1 MATKSS
7 WIRSLALASFVAFSS
22 FGATADPV
30 ISPGTPT
37 TTVPTYLT
45 DGSYLFGITIP
56 TPLPSGEFL
65 LPIDIS
71 GAVNLQFWQFTL
83 LFDNTVVQEVDPG
96 DTTSGIYGAEFTDG
110 DLNSLSFIL
119 NGFPLNFLG
128 EVDTLAGSYPS
139 LLTGP
144 SGDGP
149 LAFILF
155 QCVPDPATCNG
166 NFSIQGATV
175 VQGAPEPATLL
186 LLASGLVL
194 LGGRRLLRREQRN
207 QRPIGARR

>member
-1 MATKSS
+1 MPTKSG
-7 WIRSLALASFVAFSS
+7 WISSLVLASFVVFSS
-22 FGATADPV
+22 FDASGDPI

-37 TTVPTYLT
+37 TAVPTYLT
-45 DGSYLFGITIP
+45 DGSYWFGIAIP
-56 TPLPSGEFL
+56 TPLPPGEFL

-71 GAVNLQFWQFTL
+71 GAVNLQSWQFTL

-119 NGFPLNFLG
+119 SGFPFNFLG
-128 EVDTLAGSYPS
+128 EVDTVAGSYPS

-144 SGDGP
+144 SGDEP
-149 LAFILF
+149 LAFVLF

-166 NFSIQGATV
+166 KFSIEGATV
-175 VQGAPEPATLL
+175 VQGAPEPTTI
-186 LLASGLVL
+186 VL
-194 LGGRRLLRREQRN
+194 LGSGLALLGSRRLLRRKQVQSLDPGE
-207 QRPIGARR
+207 G